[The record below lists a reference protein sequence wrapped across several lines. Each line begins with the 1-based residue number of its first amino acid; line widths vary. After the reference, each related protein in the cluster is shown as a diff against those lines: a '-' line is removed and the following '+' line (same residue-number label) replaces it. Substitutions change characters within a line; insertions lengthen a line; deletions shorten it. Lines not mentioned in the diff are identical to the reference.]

1 MPSTYACCIYIT
13 IYNHFG
19 LRNDVLT
26 HPDGYA
32 SYAVPVRQYRYLQSR
47 LLQCMDYSKP
57 PCGLLMLRVVTPTH
71 KRLSLSGFSFLRTIF
86 TIQGAPVVFAIAGG
100 DGTQHQQQ

>member
-26 HPDGYA
+26 RPDGYA
-32 SYAVPVRQYRYLQSR
+32 SYAVPVRQYGFLQSR
-47 LLQCMDYSKP
+47 LLQCMDPSIP
-57 PCGLLMLRVVTPTH
+57 PCGLLMLRVVTPAH

-86 TIQGAPVVFAIAGG
+86 TIQGTHTCIAKSVAGRNKL
-100 DGTQHQQQ
+100 QQ